1 MRKII
6 PSMVFTED
14 NKERCASVEQIV
26 QCRKSSQ
33 NRIVICAC
41 ALSTTSLCACADGSC
56 RHPGSCT
63 HTCHSSQSGSAFL
76 WEGLVNGVVSR
87 PRERYAGEYAQWVS
101 ASERGWRPQSSSGA
115 RVTARPPEER
125 VSRAVEAEQ
134 GRGEARKASGT
145 EIEPPSSATS
155 AWTPR
160 ETRSSASADIC
171 SGTTY
176 R

>member
-63 HTCHSSQSGSAFL
+63 HSVWTKGQNVEIFFFSYLSGLFVDVVMTFWWIHFCKDWIIYTDWSFIVRYITCIKRKDSLNFHIISYQFHVLWKSNL
-76 WEGLVNGVVSR
+76 WEFKFHLEV
-87 PRERYAGEYAQWVS
+87 
-101 ASERGWRPQSSSGA
+101 
-115 RVTARPPEER
+115 
-125 VSRAVEAEQ
+125 
-134 GRGEARKASGT
+134 
-145 EIEPPSSATS
+145 
-155 AWTPR
+155 
-160 ETRSSASADIC
+160 
-171 SGTTY
+171 
-176 R
+176 